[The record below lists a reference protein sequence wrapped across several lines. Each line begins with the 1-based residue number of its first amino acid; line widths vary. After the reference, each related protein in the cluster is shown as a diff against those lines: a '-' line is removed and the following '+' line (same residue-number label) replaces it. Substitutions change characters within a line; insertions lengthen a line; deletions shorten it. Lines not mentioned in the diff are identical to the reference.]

1 MWCAIRSFRKSFALI
16 SATGYNPARKRLI
29 VKRKLP
35 GTKVKNRVAA
45 TKDLTARKERVKV
58 PLFNLTVVLTLWL
71 GVVVLFYS
79 GRLLKQ
85 QELVLGQQAPETVVA
100 SVDFNA
106 ETLSATE
113 LKKSGQAAEILPV
126 FHVDASEIDNAQK
139 ALAKLLPRLKS
150 LLIAADPERHAII
163 LDSIED
169 RLDLLSISL
178 TTEELLRIIPPE
190 ETNLQAIILS
200 ALSTSIRQGIISESE
215 LATRFNNTAPDGNIT
230 VREEGTETIR
240 PLSSFSLR
248 SDALETAVETIA
260 SQLPRDYRDEKI
272 IRELILPWM
281 HSNIIYDADET
292 SARRAQAR
300 ELVDPVFEPVGSGSV
315 LVRSGDT
322 IGEQTLVWLTA
333 HDQRVGELESTAK
346 RIQRVAA
353 SGLLLLIGL
362 GLAIA
367 ITGIVSKNLLHSR
380 RRVLVMLTLS
390 ALPLLIG
397 KLLLTLSVSLQL
409 LPTAVL
415 SYALPLSIAPILASI
430 LLGGIPG
437 ILVGLWTSFALAA
450 MMGNSFDVFVLG
462 LLVSVTAVYTTR
474 DVKRRTNL
482 FRAGLWVGAVKI
494 FFALILAVLN
504 QPAWGVIASQLLTA
518 MLSGLACAL
527 FALLL
532 IPVFEHLFGITTDIK
547 LLELSDLSHPLLQSL
562 AINAP
567 GTYHHSLM
575 MASLAQNAAEA
586 IGANGLQ
593 LRVCAYFHDIGK
605 LVKPGFFSENI
616 QFTENPHDD
625 LAPSMS
631 TLVIVSHI
639 KEGVTL
645 AKKYK
650 LPRVIIDGIEQ
661 HQGTSLVSV
670 FYHRAK
676 TQQETEETHPAGVS
690 DEDFRYEGPKPQ
702 NREMAILMLAD
713 SCEAASRSLDKPT
726 PVRITNLITD
736 IFEARLADG
745 QLDECNLTLREL
757 NTVKQSFVFSL
768 TNMLHG
774 RIAYPENENDA
785 DQQPENGSAESTGDS
800 AAD

>member
-1 MWCAIRSFRKSFALI
+1 MRSKTA
-16 SATGYNPARKRLI
+16 GKN
-29 VKRKLP
+29 VKK
-35 GTKVKNRVAA
+35 RVAA
-45 TKDLTARKERVKV
+45 TKDVTARKDRMPIPV
-58 PLFNLTVVLTLWL
+58 FNLTVVLTLWI
-71 GVVVLFYS
+71 GIVALFYS
-79 GRLLKQ
+79 GRLLRP

-100 SVDFNA
+100 SVDFSA

-113 LKKSGQAAEILPV
+113 LAKRGRADSVLPV
-126 FHVDASEIDNAQK
+126 FHIDLSGINGARQ
-139 ALAKLLPRLKS
+139 ALSKLVPRLNQ
-150 LLIAADPERHAII
+150 LLIAAEPEQHNLLEA
-163 LDSIED
+163 SIED
-169 RLDLLSISL
+169 LLDLLSMSL
-178 TTEELLRIIPPE
+178 TTDELLRIFPE
-190 ETNLQAIILS
+190 DDTDLEAVILS
-200 ALSTSIRQGIISESE
+200 ALSTPIEQGIVSENDLSS
-215 LATRFNNTAPDGNIT
+215 RFNSTAPGGNIAIQGA
-230 VREEGTETIR
+230 GTETIR
-240 PLSSFSLR
+240 PLNSFNPH
-248 SDALETAVETIA
+248 SDALQTAIKTIA
-260 SQLPRDYRDEKI
+260 EQLPRESRDEKI
-272 IRELILPWM
+272 IQTLITPWM
-281 HSNIIYDADET
+281 HPNVVYDAAET
-292 SARRAQAR
+292 AARKMQAM
-300 ELVDPVFEPVGSGSV
+300 ELVDPVIEPVGSGSV

-322 IGEQTLVWLTA
+322 VSEQTLTWLAA
-333 HDQRVGELESTAK
+333 HDQRVSELESGAE

-362 GLAIA
+362 GLVIA

-390 ALPLLIG
+390 ALPLIIG
-397 KLLLTLSVSLQL
+397 KLLLTLSVNVQII
-409 LPTAVL
+409 PTAVL
-415 SYALPLSIAPILASI
+415 SYAIPLAIAPILASI
-430 LLGGIPG
+430 LLGGTPG
-437 ILVGLWTSFALAA
+437 ILAGLWTSFALASL
-450 MMGNSFDVFVLG
+450 MGNSFEVFVLG
-462 LLVSVTAVYTTR
+462 LLVTVTAVYTTR
-474 DVKRRTNL
+474 DVKRRTRL
-482 FRAGLWVGAVKI
+482 FRAGLWVGAAKI
-494 FFALILAVLN
+494 FFVLLMAVLN
-504 QPAWGVIASQLLTA
+504 QPSWWIILSQLTTA
-518 MLSGLACAL
+518 LISGLAYAL

-532 IPVFEHLFGITTDIK
+532 IPVFEHLFAITTDIK

-605 LVKPGFFSENI
+605 LVKPGFFAENI

-645 AKKYK
+645 AKKHR
-650 LPRVIIDGIEQ
+650 LPQVIIDGIEQ

-676 TQQETEETHPAGVS
+676 TQQENETDGQPNVS
-690 DEDFRYEGPKPQ
+690 DKDFRYEGPRPQ

-726 PVRITNLITD
+726 PMRITGLIGD
-736 IFEARLADG
+736 IFSARLRDG

-757 NTVKQSFVFSL
+757 DTIKQSFIFSL

-774 RIAYPENENDA
+774 RIAYPKDENESDK
-785 DQQPENGSAESTGDS
+785 QSENGSAESEKDS
-800 AAD
+800 TAD

>member
-1 MWCAIRSFRKSFALI
+1 
-16 SATGYNPARKRLI
+16 

-35 GTKVKNRVAA
+35 GKKVKNRVAA
-45 TKDLTARKERVKV
+45 TKDVTARKEQPRIPV
-58 PLFNLTVVLTLWL
+58 FNLMIVLTLWL
-71 GVVVLFYS
+71 GVAALFYS
-79 GRLLKQ
+79 GRLLQ
-85 QELVLGQQAPETVVA
+85 PQELVLGQQAPETIVA
-100 SVDFNA
+100 SVDFHA

-113 LKKSGQAAEILPV
+113 LAKRARADEILPV
-126 FHVDASEIDNAQK
+126 FQIDRSGIDSARQ
-139 ALAKLLPRLKS
+139 ALSKLVPRLQT
-150 LLIAADPERHAII
+150 LLVAAEPEQHAIVQA
-163 LDSIED
+163 SVED
-169 RLDLLSISL
+169 LLDLLSISL
-178 TTEELLRIIPPE
+178 TADELLQIFPE
-190 ETNLQAIILS
+190 DGTDLQAVILS
-200 ALSTSIRQGIISESE
+200 ALSSSIEQGILSENDLSS
-215 LATRFNNTAPDGNIT
+215 RFNSTAPVGNIA
-230 VREEGTETIR
+230 VRGTTAETIR
-240 PLSSFSLR
+240 PLSSFNLHA
-248 SDALETAVETIA
+248 DALQTAVETIVG
-260 SQLPRDYRDEKI
+260 QLPREIRDEEI
-272 IRELILPWM
+272 IRTLITPWM
-281 HSNIIYDADET
+281 QPNIFYDAAET
-292 SARRAQAR
+292 AARKTQAM
-300 ELVDPVFEPVGSGSV
+300 ELVDPVMEPIGSGSI
-315 LVRSGDT
+315 LVRSGDS
-322 IGEQTLVWLTA
+322 ISEQTLTWLAA
-333 HDQRVGELESTAK
+333 HDQRVSELESGAE

-362 GLAIA
+362 GLTIA

-380 RRVLVMLTLS
+380 RRVLLMLTLS
-390 ALPLLIG
+390 ALPLILG
-397 KLLLTLSVSLQL
+397 KLLLALSVNLQI

-415 SYALPLSIAPILASI
+415 SYAIPLAIAPILASI

-450 MMGNSFDVFVLG
+450 LLGNSFEVFVLG

-504 QPAWGVIASQLLTA
+504 QPSWWMIASQLATS
-518 MLSGLACAL
+518 MISGLACAL
-527 FALLL
+527 IALLL
-532 IPVFEHLFGITTDIK
+532 IPVFEHIFKITTDIK

-575 MASLAQNAAEA
+575 LASLAQNAAEA

-605 LVKPGFFSENI
+605 LIKPGFFSENI

-645 AKKYK
+645 AKKYR
-650 LPRVIIDGIEQ
+650 LPQIIIDGIEQ

-676 TQQETEETHPAGVS
+676 TRQESETDGQPNVS
-690 DEDFRYEGPKPQ
+690 DEDFRYEGPRPQ

-726 PVRITNLITD
+726 PVRITSLIHD
-736 IFEARLADG
+736 IFEARLSDG

-757 NTVKQSFVFSL
+757 NTVKESFVFSL

-774 RIAYPENENDA
+774 RIAYPKDENESDK
-785 DQQPENGSAESTGDS
+785 QSENGSAESENDS
-800 AAD
+800 TAD

>member
-1 MWCAIRSFRKSFALI
+1 MKSKTA
-16 SATGYNPARKRLI
+16 GK
-29 VKRKLP
+29 
-35 GTKVKNRVAA
+35 KVKKRVAA
-45 TKDLTARKERVKV
+45 TKDVTAHKERMPV
-58 PLFNLTVVLTLWL
+58 PVFNLTVVLALWI
-71 GVVVLFYS
+71 GVAVLFYS
-79 GRLLKQ
+79 GRLLRP
-85 QELVLGQQAPETVVA
+85 QELVLGQQAPETIVA
-100 SVDFNA
+100 SIDFSA

-113 LKKSGQAAEILPV
+113 LAKRGRADSVLPV
-126 FHVDASEIDNAQK
+126 FHIDSCGIDGARQ
-139 ALAKLLPRLKS
+139 ALNKLAPRLKK
-150 LLIAADPERHAII
+150 LLVAAEPEQHV
-163 LDSIED
+163 LLETSIED
-169 RLDLLSISL
+169 LLDLLSMSL
-178 TTEELLRIIPPE
+178 TADELLRIFPE
-190 ETNLQAIILS
+190 DGTDLQAVILS
-200 ALSTSIRQGIISESE
+200 ALSTSIEQGIISEND
-215 LATRFNNTAPDGNIT
+215 LATRFNSTAPGGNIT
-230 VREEGTETIR
+230 VRGAAAETIR
-240 PLSSFSLR
+240 PLNSFNPHP
-248 SDALETAVETIA
+248 DALQTAVKTIA
-260 SQLPRDYRDEKI
+260 DQLPREYRDEKI
-272 IRELILPWM
+272 IRTLITPWM
-281 HSNIIYDADET
+281 HPNIVYDAAET
-292 SARRAQAR
+292 ATRKTQAM
-300 ELVDPVFEPVGSGSV
+300 ELIDPVMESIGSGSI
-315 LVRSGDT
+315 LVRSGDPVSD
-322 IGEQTLVWLTA
+322 QTLTWLAA
-333 HDQRVGELESTAK
+333 HDQRVSELESGAE

-390 ALPLLIG
+390 ALPLIIG
-397 KLLLTLSVSLQL
+397 KLLLTLSVNFQI

-415 SYALPLSIAPILASI
+415 NYAIPLSIAPILAAI

-437 ILVGLWTSFALAA
+437 ILVGLWTSFALASL
-450 MMGNSFDVFVLG
+450 MGNSFEVFVLG
-462 LLVSVTAVYTTR
+462 LLVTVTAVYTTR
-474 DVKRRTNL
+474 DVKRRTKL

-494 FFALILAVLN
+494 FFVLLLAVLN
-504 QPAWGVIASQLLTA
+504 QPSWWIILSQLATA
-518 MLSGLACAL
+518 LISGLACAL

-575 MASLAQNAAEA
+575 MASLAQNAAET

-605 LVKPGFFSENI
+605 LIKPGFFSENI

-645 AKKYK
+645 AKKYR
-650 LPRVIIDGIEQ
+650 LPQVIIDGIEQ

-676 TQQETEETHPAGVS
+676 TRQENETDGQPDVN
-690 DEDFRYEGPKPQ
+690 DKDFRYEGPRPQ

-713 SCEAASRSLDKPT
+713 SCEAASRSLEKPT
-726 PVRITNLITD
+726 AVRITSLIGD
-736 IFEARLADG
+736 IFSARLRDG

-757 NTVKQSFVFSL
+757 DTIKQSFIFSL

-774 RIAYPENENDA
+774 RIAYPKDENESDK
-785 DQQPENGSAESTGDS
+785 QSENGSAESENDS
-800 AAD
+800 TTD

>member
-1 MWCAIRSFRKSFALI
+1 MPKPGKKLKKKVTAKRNVTVRKDPPRI
-16 SATGYNPARKRLI
+16 P
-29 VKRKLP
+29 V
-35 GTKVKNRVAA
+35 
-45 TKDLTARKERVKV
+45 
-58 PLFNLTVVLTLWL
+58 FNLTVVLALWL
-71 GVVVLFYS
+71 GVAALFYS
-79 GRLLKQ
+79 GRLLQ
-85 QELVLGQQAPETVVA
+85 PQELVLGQQATETIVA
-100 SVDFNA
+100 AVDFQA

-113 LKKSGQAAEILPV
+113 LAKRARADEILPV
-126 FHVDASEIDNAQK
+126 FQIDRCGIDQAEQ
-139 ALAKLLPRLKS
+139 ALGKLVPRLKT
-150 LLIAADPERHAII
+150 LLVAAEPERHALIQ
-163 LDSIED
+163 DSIED
-169 RLDLLSISL
+169 RLDMLSISL
-178 TTEELLRIIPPE
+178 TIDELLRIFPE
-190 ETNLQAIILS
+190 DGTDLQAVIIS
-200 ALSTSIRQGIISESE
+200 ALSSSIGQGIVSESD
-215 LATRFNNTAPDGNIT
+215 LSTQFNSTVADGQIA
-230 VREEGTETIR
+230 VRGAAAETIR
-240 PLSSFSLR
+240 PLSSFQLHTE
-248 SDALETAVETIA
+248 ALQTAIETIA
-260 SQLPRDYRDEKI
+260 AQLPREARDEKV
-272 IRELILPWM
+272 IRTLITPWM
-281 HSNIIYDADET
+281 HPNIIYDAAET
-292 SARRAQAR
+292 TARRAQAM
-300 ELVDPVFEPVGSGSV
+300 ELVDPVTESVGSGSV
-315 LVRSGDT
+315 LIRSGDSVS
-322 IGEQTLVWLTA
+322 EQTLAWLAA
-333 HDQRVGELESTAK
+333 HDQRVSELESSVE

-380 RRVLVMLTLS
+380 RRVLLMLTLS
-390 ALPLLIG
+390 ALPLIIG
-397 KLLLTLSVSLQL
+397 KLLLALSVNLQI

-415 SYALPLSIAPILASI
+415 SYAIPLSIAPMLAAI

-437 ILVGLWTSFALAA
+437 ILVGIWTSFALAA
-450 MMGNSFDVFVLG
+450 LLGNSFEVFVLG

-482 FRAGLWVGAVKI
+482 FRAGLWIGAVKI

-504 QPAWGVIASQLLTA
+504 QPSWGVIASQIATA
-518 MLSGLACAL
+518 MISGLACAL
-527 FALLL
+527 LALLL
-532 IPVFEHLFGITTDIK
+532 IPVFEHVFKITTDIK

-605 LVKPGFFSENI
+605 LIKPGFFSENI

-645 AKKYK
+645 AKKHH
-650 LPRVIIDGIEQ
+650 LPQVIIDGIEQ

-676 TQQETEETHPAGVS
+676 TQQANETDGQSTVS
-690 DEDFRYEGPKPQ
+690 DEDFRYEGPRPQ

-713 SCEAASRSLDKPT
+713 SCEAASRSLEKST
-726 PVRITNLITD
+726 PVRITNLMND
-736 IFEARLADG
+736 IFDARLRDG

-757 NTVKQSFVFSL
+757 DTVKKSFVFSL

-774 RIAYPENENDA
+774 RIAYPKEENPNNETPKKRKEDLTPN
-785 DQQPENGSAESTGDS
+785 
-800 AAD
+800 

>member
-1 MWCAIRSFRKSFALI
+1 MSKPGKKLKKKVTA
-16 SATGYNPARKRLI
+16 KRN
-29 VKRKLP
+29 V
-35 GTKVKNRVAA
+35 
-45 TKDLTARKERVKV
+45 TARKDRPRIPV
-58 PLFNLTVVLTLWL
+58 FNLTIVLTLWL
-71 GVVVLFYS
+71 GVAALFYS
-79 GRLLKQ
+79 GRLLQ
-85 QELVLGQQAPETVVA
+85 PQELVLGQQATETVVA
-100 SVDFNA
+100 AVDFRA

-113 LKKSGQAAEILPV
+113 LAKRAQADEILPV
-126 FHVDASEIDNAQK
+126 FKIDRRGLEQAEQ
-139 ALAKLLPRLKS
+139 ALGKLVPRLKT
-150 LLIAADPERHAII
+150 LLVAGEPERHALIQ
-163 LDSIED
+163 DSIED
-169 RLDLLSISL
+169 RLDMLSISL
-178 TTEELLRIIPPE
+178 TIDELLRIFPE
-190 ETNLQAIILS
+190 DGTDLQAVIVN
-200 ALSTSIRQGIISESE
+200 ALSTSIEQGIVSEKDLSS
-215 LATRFNNTAPDGNIT
+215 RFNSTVTDGQIA
-230 VREEGTETIR
+230 VRGAAAETIR
-240 PLSSFSLR
+240 PLSSFELHPEALR
-248 SDALETAVETIA
+248 NAINTIA
-260 SQLPRDYRDEKI
+260 AQLPREVRDEKI
-272 IRELILPWM
+272 IRTLITPWM
-281 HSNIIYDADET
+281 HPNLIYDAAET
-292 SARRAQAR
+292 AARKAQAM
-300 ELVDPVFEPVGSGSV
+300 ELVAPVVESVGSGSV
-315 LVRSGDT
+315 LIRSGDPAS
-322 IGEQTLVWLTA
+322 EQTLAWLTA
-333 HDQRVGELESTAK
+333 HDQRLSELESGAE

-380 RRVLVMLTLS
+380 RRVLLMLTLS
-390 ALPLLIG
+390 ALPLILG
-397 KLLLTLSVSLQL
+397 KLLLTLSITFQI
-409 LPTAVL
+409 LPISVL
-415 SYALPLSIAPILASI
+415 SYAIPLSIAPMLAAI

-437 ILVGLWTSFALAA
+437 VLVGIWTSFALAA
-450 MMGNSFDVFVLG
+450 LLGNSFEVFVLG

-504 QPAWGVIASQLLTA
+504 QPSWGVIASQFGTA
-518 MLSGLACAL
+518 MISGLTCAL
-527 FALLL
+527 LVLLL
-532 IPVFEHLFGITTDIK
+532 IPLFENVFKITTDIK

-562 AINAP
+562 ALNAP

-645 AKKYK
+645 AKKHH
-650 LPRVIIDGIEQ
+650 LPQVIIDGIEQ

-676 TQQETEETHPAGVS
+676 AQQANETDGPSTVS
-690 DEDFRYEGPKPQ
+690 DEDFRYEGPRPQ
-702 NREMAILMLAD
+702 NKEMAILMLAD
-713 SCEAASRSLDKPT
+713 SCEAASRSLEKPN
-726 PVRITNLITD
+726 PVRIDNIISD
-736 IFEARLADG
+736 IFSARLRDG

-757 NTVKQSFVFSL
+757 DIVKKSFVFSL

-774 RIAYPENENDA
+774 RIAYPKNENESNKQSDRA
-785 DQQPENGSAESTGDS
+785 PTQPAGDS

>member
-1 MWCAIRSFRKSFALI
+1 MKKKTAGK
-16 SATGYNPARKRLI
+16 
-29 VKRKLP
+29 
-35 GTKVKNRVAA
+35 KVKKRVAA
-45 TKDLTARKERVKV
+45 TKDVTARKDRTRIPV
-58 PLFNLTVVLTLWL
+58 FNLTVVLALWI
-71 GVVVLFYS
+71 GVAALFYS
-79 GRLLKQ
+79 GRLLQ
-85 QELVLGQQAPETVVA
+85 PQELILGQQATETIVA
-100 SVDFNA
+100 AVDFRA

-113 LKKSGQAAEILPV
+113 LAKRARADDILPV
-126 FHVDASEIDNAQK
+126 FQIDRSGIDSARQ
-139 ALAKLLPRLKS
+139 ALSKLVPRLQT
-150 LLIAADPERHAII
+150 LLIAAEPERHALIQ
-163 LDSIED
+163 DSIED
-169 RLDLLSISL
+169 RLDMLSISL
-178 TTEELLRIIPPE
+178 TIDELLRIFPE
-190 ETNLQAIILS
+190 DGTDLQAVIIS
-200 ALSTSIRQGIISESE
+200 ALSTSIEQGIVSEDDLS
-215 LATRFNNTAPDGNIT
+215 TRFNSTAPAGNIT
-230 VREEGTETIR
+230 VRGTTTETIR
-240 PLSSFSLR
+240 PLSSFNLHA
-248 SDALETAVETIA
+248 DALQTAVETIIA
-260 SQLPRDYRDEKI
+260 QLPREVRDEKVV
-272 IRELILPWM
+272 RTLITPWM
-281 HSNIIYDADET
+281 RPNIIYDAAET
-292 SARRAQAR
+292 AARKKQAM
-300 ELVDPVFEPVGSGSV
+300 ELVDPVMESVGSGSV
-315 LVRSGDT
+315 LIRSGDPVN
-322 IGEQTLVWLTA
+322 EQTLAWLAA
-333 HDQRVGELESTAK
+333 HDQRLGELESRAE

-367 ITGIVSKNLLHSR
+367 ITGIVAKNLLHSR
-380 RRVLVMLTLS
+380 RRVLLMLTLS
-390 ALPLLIG
+390 AMPLILG
-397 KLLLTLSVSLQL
+397 KLLLALSVNLQI

-415 SYALPLSIAPILASI
+415 SYAIPLSIAPILAAI

-450 MMGNSFDVFVLG
+450 LMGNSFEVFVLG

-494 FFALILAVLN
+494 VFALILAVLN
-504 QPAWGVIASQLLTA
+504 QPSWGVIASQLATA
-518 MLSGLACAL
+518 MISGLACAL
-527 FALLL
+527 LALLL
-532 IPVFEHLFGITTDIK
+532 IPMFENIFKITTDIK

-575 MASLAQNAAEA
+575 LASLAQNAAEA

-605 LVKPGFFSENI
+605 LIKPGFFSENI

-631 TLVIVSHI
+631 TLVIISHI

-645 AKKYK
+645 AKKYR
-650 LPRVIIDGIEQ
+650 LPQVIIDGIEQ

-676 TQQETEETHPAGVS
+676 TQQEKEVDGQPNVS

-713 SCEAASRSLDKPT
+713 SCEAASRSLEKPT
-726 PVRITNLITD
+726 PVRIANLISD
-736 IFEARLADG
+736 IFDARLRDG

-757 NTVKQSFVFSL
+757 DTVKKSFVFSL

-774 RIAYPENENDA
+774 RIAYPKEENPNNETPKELKEDRSPN
-785 DQQPENGSAESTGDS
+785 
-800 AAD
+800 